1 MKFVHPEILWA
12 LTALSIPIIVHLFN
26 FRKFRKVQF
35 SNVSFLREIRQ
46 ETKSKSRLKHLL
58 ILFSRLLAVAAIV
71 FAFAQPY
78 FPRSDS
84 SILPGDKAV
93 SLYIDNSFSM
103 EAQGEQG
110 LLLELAKSKAIE
122 VAAAYG
128 ATDRFQLLTNDFEG
142 RHQRFVGRDEVVE
155 MIQAVGF
162 SPVSRKMSEVFE
174 KQKDLLNN
182 SGLDNK
188 SAYIFTDLQSSVTD
202 LTSLENDTSLQVR
215 IIPSLAPGTENLFI
229 DSVWFE
235 TPVRLLN
242 QPENLHV
249 RLMNLSLNDRQ
260 NIPVTLKINR
270 QVKIV
275 SSTNVPA
282 GGSSEVILTYSN
294 TDAGLKNATI
304 VIDDFPITFDNEY
317 YLSYSV
323 LEKINV
329 TTIKGRFEGF
339 DAVQALFAEDHTV
352 ALTNMEEGAIDF
364 GKFQTQHLLILN
376 QLDNISSGLNAE
388 VRKFMDNGGSVLII
402 PGINSDLIGY
412 NQITQTLGIGEIS
425 SKTDSE
431 TKVQSVNE
439 DHFLLKNIF
448 KKTDGNLDLP
458 TIRKMLR
465 VQKSSESMVDN
476 VMTTLD
482 GSPFF
487 LSGTYG
493 KGRFYFSTVSLD
505 QEESSFATNS
515 FFPTLLIRISEYS
528 QPVTELSYQVGSDEP
543 VALRNISMSAEETF
557 KMKNNSN
564 GEELIPE
571 HRSVEGT
578 TYIYIPKSIMVAGHY
593 EIYKGNES
601 VSGVGLNYAGLESD
615 TRTFSTEEINES
627 ISSAGLSNFA
637 VIDAGTESIGK
648 LATEKT
654 EETTYWYGLI
664 VAAMI
669 FLALEVLLIKF
680 WR

>member
-1 MKFVHPEILWA
+1 
-12 LTALSIPIIVHLFN
+12 
-26 FRKFRKVQF
+26 
-35 SNVSFLREIRQ
+35 
-46 ETKSKSRLKHLL
+46 
-58 ILFSRLLAVAAIV
+58 LAVAAIV